1 MSRSGVTP
9 GVGGGL
15 PKRAGLNGAGASS
28 QSASP
33 ALAQTGRPSA
43 AQRWFSTTWSQW
55 PWVSSTATGVTSRR
69 RSVSSAQARLPMAG
83 STIQADPPLAS
94 ATT

>member
-1 MSRSGVTP
+1 MTP

-15 PKRAGLNGAGASS
+15 PKRAGLKGAGASS

-33 ALAQTGRPSA
+33 ALAQTGKAVGRPEVVLDHVVPVA
-43 AQRWFSTTWSQW
+43 VGVEHRDRRDVQAPQRLEH
-55 PWVSSTATGVTSRR
+55 PGAGC
-69 RSVSSAQARLPMAG
+69 PCAG
-83 STIQADPPLAS
+83 STIQAEPPLAS